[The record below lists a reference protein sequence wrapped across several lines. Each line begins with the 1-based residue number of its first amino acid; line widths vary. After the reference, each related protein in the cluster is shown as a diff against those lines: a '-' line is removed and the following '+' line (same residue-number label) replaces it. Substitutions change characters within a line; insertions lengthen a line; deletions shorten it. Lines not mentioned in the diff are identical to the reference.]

1 MSKLSKGNYYE
12 NKARDS
18 LKKWGYVVEKPVRTM
33 FSRKD
38 FFDLFDLFAIREDS
52 AKLIQVKLNRWPSG
66 ELTRKLK
73 AFKHPKCIQ
82 VEAWRYKPHKG
93 FSIREY

>member
-1 MSKLSKGNYYE
+1 MSKISKGNYYE
-12 NKARDS
+12 NKARDT
-18 LKKWGYVVEKPVRTM
+18 LRKWGYKVEKPVRTK

-38 FFDLFDLFAIREDS
+38 FFDLFDLFAIRELD

-66 ELTRKLK
+66 ELVRKLR
-73 AFKHPKCIQ
+73 AFKHPRGIKI
-82 VEAWRYKPHKG
+82 EAWRYKKHKG